1 VLDSS
6 IFHRINEAVDAYF
19 DSNPSTEWFPVKKL
33 MPSLIAAGVFEKDIK
48 NGLPLRKVLRDLDND
63 EQLNEIP
70 RAYADRT
77 GRDIYWYFVREGAE
91 YVPDV
96 QPESMNAKERK
107 ALERANSDEK
117 YLVDMIN
124 SLLGKKGSE
133 KQTFDYLLGDLHQDG
148 ETRTELPVDLYFWE
162 LKLAIE
168 FVNHP
173 KTREQ
178 LIPQKQKK
186 MTVSGVTR
194 AEQRVK
200 YFDRKK
206 KVLTKK
212 GMDFVEIPLAGFECD
227 EQLKLFRNPENDER
241 VLRGILGHYLDK

>member
-1 VLDSS
+1 MSDNS
-6 IFHRINEAVDAYF
+6 IFQRINEAVDAYF
-19 DSNPSTEWFPVKKL
+19 DSNPSTAWFPVKKL
-33 MPSLIAAGVFEKDIK
+33 MPSLIAAGVFEKDVK

-70 RAYADRT
+70 RAHADRT
-77 GRDIYWYFVREGAE
+77 GRDIYWYFVREGSE
-91 YVPDV
+91 YVPEV
-96 QPESMNAKERK
+96 QPESLNAKERK
-107 ALERANSDEK
+107 AQERANSDEK

-178 LIPQKQKK
+178 LIPEKQKK

-212 GMDFVEIPLAGFECD
+212 GMDFVEIPMAGFECD
-227 EQLKLFRNPENDER
+227 EHLKLLRNTENDER
-241 VLRGILGHYLDK
+241 VLRGLLGHYLD

>member
-1 VLDSS
+1 
-6 IFHRINEAVDAYF
+6 
-19 DSNPSTEWFPVKKL
+19 
-33 MPSLIAAGVFEKDIK
+33 MPNLIAAGAFEKDVK
-48 NGLPLRKVLRDLDND
+48 NGLPLRKVLRDLDN
-63 EQLNEIP
+63 EAQLDQIP
-70 RAYADRT
+70 RAHADRT
-77 GRDIYWYFVREGAE
+77 GRDIYWYFVREGSE
-91 YVPDV
+91 YVPEV
-96 QPESMNAKERK
+96 QPESLSAKERK

-117 YLVDMIN
+117 YLVDIIN
-124 SLLGKKGSE
+124 SLLGKKGTE

-212 GMDFVEIPLAGFECD
+212 GIDFVEIPLAGFTCNE
-227 EQLKLFRNPENDER
+227 ELKLVRNAEDDER